1 MNTIIK
7 SITVDC
13 VSCKDERLKRE
24 WKCYSI
30 IDRSEK
36 HLCFGKTFRLRKRE
50 KKERAKNEAENIIL
64 YQCIFL
70 QFSPILRRVHCLSA
84 LGIWRIMMCPDVQGI
99 VSTEKIYTAITIIAR
114 IGIIFSFFIDC
125 LYLQKES

>member
-13 VSCKDERLKRE
+13 VSWKDERLKRE

-50 KKERAKNEAENIIL
+50 KTEKERVKNEAENIIL

-70 QFSPILRRVHCLSA
+70 PFSPILRRVHCLSA
-84 LGIWRIMMCPDVQGI
+84 QGIWRITMCPDVQGI
-99 VSTEKIYTAITIIAR
+99 VSTEKIYI
-114 IGIIFSFFIDC
+114 
-125 LYLQKES
+125 QKLPLS